1 MIAFFSDV
9 SATATIDF
17 ESAIRRVLNSHWYV
31 LGKEVGE
38 FESAFATYVGVAH
51 CTSVANGTDALE
63 IALRGLG
70 VTRSDTVI
78 TVANAG
84 FYTSTAIHAIGAIPI
99 YVDVNE
105 TSLTMCP
112 QELEKALMLKPKCVV
127 VTHLYGRLADMD
139 SIQSMCRAAK
149 VPLIE
154 DCAQAHGA
162 RRAGRIAGS
171 WGDAACFS
179 FYPTKNL
186 GAFGD
191 GGAVVTNNASVDARF
206 RTLRQYGW
214 TAKYEVT
221 VQGGRNSR
229 LDEMQAAIL
238 NLKLPI
244 LDEWNAE
251 RRRIADRYNNAFKT
265 LSRLTL
271 PHVDEE
277 FVAHLYVLRT
287 DGRDAFRT
295 FLKSKGVP
303 TDVHYPIPDH
313 QQKAYSSAR
322 VSGTLRV
329 SEAAS
334 ARVVSLPCYPGMPE
348 VDIDQVIR
356 AVAEYFRS

>member
-9 SATATIDF
+9 AATAALDF
-17 ESAIRRVLNSHWYV
+17 EAAIRRVLTSHWYV
-31 LGKEVGE
+31 LGQEVGQ
-38 FESAFATYVGVAH
+38 FESSFAAYVGVPH

-70 VTRSDTVI
+70 VTRGDSVI

-84 FYTSTAIHAIGAIPI
+84 FYTSTAIHAIGAVPI
-99 YVDVNE
+99 YADVDE
-105 TSLTMCP
+105 TSLTLSP
-112 QELEKALMLKPKCVV
+112 QELAKALLLRPKCVV

-139 SIQSMCRAAK
+139 SILSICRAADI
-149 VPLIE
+149 PLIE

-162 RRAGRIAGS
+162 RRTGRVAGS

-191 GGAVVTNNASVDARF
+191 GGAIVTSDASLDARF

-214 TAKYEVT
+214 TSKYEVT

-229 LDEMQAAIL
+229 LDEMQAAVL

-244 LDEWNAE
+244 LNDWNAE
-251 RRRIADRYNNAFKT
+251 RRHIADRYNAAFK
-265 LSRLTL
+265 SFSELTL
-271 PHVDEE
+271 PHVDEDY
-277 FVAHLYVLRT
+277 VAHLYVLRT
-287 DGRDAFRT
+287 DGREAFRT

-313 QQKAYSSAR
+313 QQKAYPNAQ
-322 VSGTLRV
+322 VSGTLQV

-334 ARVVSLPCYPGMPE
+334 ASVVSLPCYPGMPDAD
-348 VDIDQVIR
+348 VDRVIS
-356 AVAEYFRS
+356 AVNDYFQS